1 MTKFGISKE
10 DMEGIMKNNKYF
22 EEYLVYWQ
30 KVVAK
35 QLKIKKRKKCVFISV
50 LSSTL
55 GAISL
60 GKLLAGKEVIVAS
73 KRTTRAGKNL

>member
-1 MTKFGISKE
+1 M
-10 DMEGIMKNNKYF
+10 
-22 EEYLVYWQ
+22 
-30 KVVAK
+30 VAK